1 MIGWPLLLPVSF
13 EALAAKEPSP
23 RGPQGEVTFGR
34 LPGCLSQRSLLKP
47 QARQLPTPA
56 TSGNQSVCVLWGEHA
71 RDNEGINK
79 SVNSFE
85 LDLG

>member
-1 MIGWPLLLPVSF
+1 MIGWPLLLPASF

-34 LPGCLSQRSLLKP
+34 LPGCLSQRSLHKP

-56 TSGNQSVCVLWGEHA
+56 TSG
-71 RDNEGINK
+71 K
-79 SVNSFE
+79 SKCMCFVGRA
-85 LDLG
+85 LQGQ